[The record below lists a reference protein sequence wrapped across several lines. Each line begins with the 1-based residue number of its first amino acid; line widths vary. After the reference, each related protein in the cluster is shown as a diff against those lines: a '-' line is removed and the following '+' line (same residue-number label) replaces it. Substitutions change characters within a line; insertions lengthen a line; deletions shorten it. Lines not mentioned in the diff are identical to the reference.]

1 MRRVIVLG
9 ALLLVGLAIAQSFG
23 LMDRDHR
30 VSRAWA
36 WEGEVPA
43 DGWVHLRNRSGSIRI
58 EEGSGPEIELV
69 ASKSWTG
76 RRPQE
81 VDFIA
86 NRVGNDVYICA
97 LHGGGD
103 ESDCDED
110 DYDNREI
117 NWFLRKFLRVRPV
130 TVGFTVQVPS
140 TARLNVD
147 TDNGRVAVNA
157 PLAALVANTR
167 NGSIKTEQ
175 PVGTMEAHSRN
186 GSITARIAD
195 GQLTGDILLE
205 TRNGSVSAELPDS
218 VNANVI
224 LMSRNGRVSTDFPI
238 TMSGRVNTRN
248 IEGVL
253 GSGGPQVKL
262 ETRNGS
268 VRLTRRSA
276 VDVEDAVAATEAV
289 EARAVAE
296 TP

>member
-9 ALLLVGLAIAQSFG
+9 ALLLVGLAVAQSFG

-30 VSRAWA
+30 ISRAWV
-36 WEGEVPA
+36 WEGEVPG
-43 DGWVHLRNRSGSIRI
+43 DGWVHLRNSNGSIRI
-58 EEGSGPEIELV
+58 EEGGGPEIELV

-76 RRPQE
+76 RRPQD

-97 LHGGGD
+97 LYGGGD
-103 ESDCDED
+103 SSDCDED
-110 DYDNREI
+110 DYDNRET
-117 NWFLRKFLRVRPV
+117 NWFLRKVLRIRPV

-140 TARLNVD
+140 TARLNAD
-147 TDNGRVAVNA
+147 THNGRIAVNA

-167 NGSIKTEQ
+167 NGSIKSEQ
-175 PVGTMEAHSRN
+175 LVGTMEAHSRN

-195 GQLTGDILLE
+195 GQLAGDILLE

-218 VNANVI
+218 VNANVV
-224 LMSRNGRVSTDFPI
+224 LMTRNGRVSTDFSI
-238 TMSGRVNTRN
+238 TMSGSVNRRN

-268 VRLTRRSA
+268 VRLTRRSLPE
-276 VDVEDAVAATEAV
+276 VDAVAATEPV
-289 EARAVAE
+289 ETAAE
-296 TP
+296 AATP

>member
-9 ALLLVGLAIAQSFG
+9 ALLLVGLAFAQSLG

-30 VSRAWA
+30 ISRAWA
-36 WEGEVPA
+36 WEGKMEP
-43 DGWVHLRNRSGSIRI
+43 DGWVYLRNRSGSIRI

-81 VDFIA
+81 VEFIA

-97 LHGGGD
+97 LYGGGD
-103 ESDCDED
+103 SSDCDED
-110 DYDNREI
+110 DYRNRET
-117 NWFLRKFLRVRPV
+117 NWFLRKVLRVRPV

-140 TARLNVD
+140 TARLNAD
-147 TDNGRVAVNA
+147 THDGRVTVNA
-157 PLAALVANTR
+157 PIAALVANTR

-175 PVGTMEAHSRN
+175 PVGTVEAHSRN

-195 GQLTGDILLE
+195 GELAGDVLLS

-218 VNANVI
+218 VNANVV
-224 LMSRNGRVSTDFPI
+224 LMTRNGRVSTDFPI

-248 IEGVL
+248 VEGVL

-268 VRLTRRSA
+268 VRLTKRAA
-276 VDVEDAVAATEAV
+276 VVVEAVAATDP
-289 EARAVAE
+289 VAIPAQVT

>member
-1 MRRVIVLG
+1 LG

-23 LMDRDHR
+23 LMDRNHR
-30 VSRAWA
+30 VSRAWV
-36 WEGEVPA
+36 WEGDVAGE
-43 DGWVHLRNRSGSIRI
+43 GWVHLRNREGFIRI
-58 EEGSGPEIELV
+58 EEGSGSEIELV

-76 RRPQE
+76 RRPQDVE
-81 VDFIA
+81 FIA
-86 NRVGNDVYICA
+86 NRIGNDVYICA
-97 LHGGGD
+97 LYGGGD
-103 ESDCDED
+103 SSDCDED
-110 DYDNREI
+110 DYDNRET
-117 NWFLRKFLRVRPV
+117 NWFMQKVFRVRPV

-147 TDNGRVAVNA
+147 THNGRVAVNA
-157 PLAALVANTR
+157 PLTALVANTR

-224 LMSRNGRVSTDFPI
+224 LMTRNGRVSTDFPI

-253 GSGGPQVKL
+253 GNGGPQVKL

-276 VDVEDAVAATEAV
+276 VDVEAVAATEAV
-289 EARAVAE
+289 EAAAVAE

>member
-9 ALLLVGLAIAQSFG
+9 ALLLVGLAVAQSFG

-30 VSRAWA
+30 ISRAWV
-36 WEGEVPA
+36 WEGEVPG
-43 DGWVHLRNRSGSIRI
+43 DGWVHLRNSNGSIRI

-76 RRPQE
+76 RRPQD

-97 LHGGGD
+97 LYGGGD
-103 ESDCDED
+103 SSDCDED
-110 DYDNREI
+110 DYDNRET
-117 NWFLRKFLRVRPV
+117 NWFLRKVLRIRPV

-140 TARLNVD
+140 TARLNAD
-147 TDNGRVAVNA
+147 THNGRIAVNA

-167 NGSIKTEQ
+167 NGSIKSEQ
-175 PVGTMEAHSRN
+175 LVGTMEAHSRN

-195 GQLTGDILLE
+195 GQLAGDILLE

-218 VNANVI
+218 VNANVV
-224 LMSRNGRVSTDFPI
+224 LMTRNGRVSTDFSI
-238 TMSGRVNTRN
+238 TMSGSVNRRN

-268 VRLTRRSA
+268 VRLTRRSLPE
-276 VDVEDAVAATEAV
+276 VDAVAATESV
-289 EARAVAE
+289 ETAAE
-296 TP
+296 AATP

>member
-30 VSRAWA
+30 VRRAWA
-36 WEGEVPA
+36 WEGEVPG
-43 DGWVHLRNRSGSIRI
+43 DGWVHLRNRSGSISI

-76 RRPQE
+76 RRPQDVE
-81 VDFIA
+81 FIA
-86 NRVGNDVYICA
+86 NRIGNDVYICA
-97 LHGGGD
+97 LYGGGD
-103 ESDCDED
+103 KSDCDED
-110 DYDNREI
+110 DYDNRET
-117 NWFLRKFLRVRPV
+117 NWFMRKFLRVRPV

-147 TDNGRVAVNA
+147 TDNGRVAVDA
-157 PLAALVANTR
+157 PLAALIANTR

-195 GQLTGDILLE
+195 GQLAGDILLE

-224 LMSRNGRVSTDFPI
+224 LMTRNGRVSTDFPI

-253 GSGGPQVKL
+253 GNGGPQVKL

-276 VDVEDAVAATEAV
+276 VDVEAVAATEAV
-289 EARAVAE
+289 EAAAVAE